1 MVRLPIVDQMISLV
15 RKPARGGGK
24 PPAPNVREDR
34 LRGGF
39 DQAPVGLAYV
49 APDGHWLQYNERFR
63 DTVGYTREQLGRIS
77 FNDLTH
83 PDDAKKELALVRK
96 LIAGE
101 ITHYRIE
108 KRIIDKRGKYR
119 TVDVTTGAVRSDAGV
134 IEFYVHILDEP
145 TAKQSGERIRDGEQL
160 LVAAIDQLAEIALIR
175 TDDRG
180 LVTGWN
186 AGAERIFGYGRDE
199 VIGKHRRFLIATPT
213 TGKGRRPIS

>member
-1 MVRLPIVDQMISLV
+1 MKRSSRGARDGRTSIVPERWSVACSTLRLLRQMVRLPIVDQMISLV

-83 PDDAKKELALVRK
+83 PDDAKKELAL
-96 LIAGE
+96 
-101 ITHYRIE
+101 
-108 KRIIDKRGKYR
+108 
-119 TVDVTTGAVRSDAGV
+119 
-134 IEFYVHILDEP
+134 
-145 TAKQSGERIRDGEQL
+145 
-160 LVAAIDQLAEIALIR
+160 
-175 TDDRG
+175 
-180 LVTGWN
+180 
-186 AGAERIFGYGRDE
+186 
-199 VIGKHRRFLIATPT
+199 
-213 TGKGRRPIS
+213 